1 MHTTAGRR
9 DDGSAH
15 YFVLANGN
23 KHDSQLKTAS
33 VPGTHGATHQTEGRT
48 PPLEGKAFEKSGGV
62 GGRMAVSGEEA
73 EGKDDGKDNYF
84 IK

>member
-48 PPLEGKAFEKSGGV
+48 PPLEGKTSFEKSGGV
-62 GGRMAVSGEEA
+62 GGRMAVSGEEG
-73 EGKDDGKDNYF
+73 EGKYVEKKF
-84 IK
+84 IL